1 MKLTKAQREKLK
13 NKFGGNCAYCGD
25 QLGDKWHADH
35 IEAIRRNGDGTC
47 ENPQNNRLD
56 NFNPACAPC
65 NINKKSLSLEAWRRQ
80 IKNYENSLI
89 KFHNIFNHAK
99 RFGLVV
105 FTDQPVIFYFERLL
119 LESDK

>member
-1 MKLTKAQREKLK
+1 MKLSKIQRNELK
-13 NKFGGNCAYCGD
+13 GKFGGHCAYCGD

-47 ENPQNNRLD
+47 KNPQNNRLD

-65 NINKKSLSLEAWRRQ
+65 NINKKSLPLEAWRRQ

-99 RFGLVV
+99 RFGLVE

-119 LESDK
+119 IESDK